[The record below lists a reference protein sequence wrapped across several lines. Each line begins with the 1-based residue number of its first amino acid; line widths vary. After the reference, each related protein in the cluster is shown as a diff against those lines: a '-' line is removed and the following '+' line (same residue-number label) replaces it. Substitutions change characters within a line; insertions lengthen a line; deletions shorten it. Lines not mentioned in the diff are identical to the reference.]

1 MCSSKSFYN
10 RDLVVLLISHAL
22 LTLGAYTFLALIILM
37 SGQRG
42 ALSLFTY
49 AAGLP
54 LIGACTSFFV
64 ERRRRNSSCI
74 ITITLIAI
82 VQTLW
87 QHTFKA
93 DTAYASYTL
102 PLWTLAIGM
111 LFGLSNLILQGTL
124 ITDVTPSASRQ
135 RAHRSTLTIVL
146 LAMLLSPFLAHVGY
160 NTIGCSAPLAA
171 AALTTLSALFV
182 GFVRFPFRSPEDK
195 VTLLSLDRFL
205 YLRKPLLAAGIFL
218 TSALYAYMAT
228 VDLSMLSSMHITWKN
243 AIRLAIATA
252 IYLPLLHAL
261 YRIYLKG
268 LQHCMHSTIHNTFWL
283 VMQTGCLLGIAVAC
297 SMQ

>member
-74 ITITLIAI
+74 ISITLIAI

-135 RAHRSTLTIVL
+135 RA
-146 LAMLLSPFLAHVGY
+146 
-160 NTIGCSAPLAA
+160 
-171 AALTTLSALFV
+171 
-182 GFVRFPFRSPEDK
+182 
-195 VTLLSLDRFL
+195 
-205 YLRKPLLAAGIFL
+205 PLLAAGIFL

-268 LQHCMHSTIHNTFWL
+268 LQHCMRSTIHNTFWL